1 MKRDTLYG
9 LFGKAFSSLFVVT
22 LILVGSSSLMAQE
35 DIEEV
40 TVTGSRIDD
49 VNVNSSS
56 QISVV
61 EIEAIENRGLTRV
74 EDYLNDLPQISPSQ
88 SITNSNGAS
97 GTASVNLRNLGCGRT
112 LVLMNGRRLAPGT
125 TGGGNCADLN
135 SIPLLLL
142 DRVEVLTGGA
152 TSVYGSDAVA
162 GVVNFILDE
171 NFEGFKASAT
181 HSFYQHKN
189 DNTSLRELVASYDYA
204 LADKDITVGD
214 TTKVSFAFGGDI
226 NNGRG
231 HMTAYVEKTD
241 TDPILQGD
249 FDISACALRSG
260 YSGCGG
266 SSTIPPGRFA
276 DFGLYGAYGFTL
288 ADGTSPRLDHKIVG
302 DTLMP
307 REGQA
312 YNYNPT
318 NYFQRPDTRYNAGLF
333 GHYDINDRVTA
344 YVESRYMKSE
354 SVAQIAY
361 SGTFGNITRFPC
373 YNPLMSAQ
381 QYNVLCGQWV
391 GMGGDHAPDFASGAA
406 ALAYI
411 SSLDIAVGNGDIID
425 YGAPTYHLKRN
436 VEGNPRQGAFF
447 YKNFVNTAG
456 IRGDINDK
464 WSYDVNVQATRV
476 DYQNEYRNDLSVTAI
491 NRGVDVVSVNGVP
504 TCVSALNGTDSSCM
518 PYPLFNGGLPG
529 DGGLQGVW
537 DGGQELQNYI
547 ANATYINGNL
557 KQTIISGYLTGELG
571 FAIPGAPSNAMVVLG
586 FENKEMSSDY
596 RPDLPSRTGDRSG
609 SGGAT
614 LPLAGEY
621 DVDEIFFEL
630 SLPIR
635 DSISVD
641 LGARFAD
648 YSTGADTEA
657 FKVGAYWNINNA
669 VALRASFQTAQR
681 HATIGEMFSA
691 VSDGLVDLDYDPCG
705 GDVADDGTVL
715 APIASA
721 AACAKTGLSAS
732 LYGTDLKSPADQ
744 YNIRG
749 GGNPDVL
756 PEESES
762 MTVGLVIT
770 PDRFAG
776 LTVTLDYFDITVE
789 DGIGAVSAKTA
800 LDKCIETG
808 AAGFC
813 NLINRHPVNGT
824 LWLTGG
830 YISTQLT
837 NISEE
842 STSGIDVIFDY
853 TRDTRFGSLT
863 LQGVTTFLDSYE
875 IIELPGSTPIGC
887 AGDWGGSCGKNPMP
901 EIMGNYSATL
911 STSFDTDVVLGLRYL
926 GSTDDL
932 NANAIDFDSYTY
944 LDLTANYYGLDST
957 KITLGVA
964 NLLDKEPGY
973 TSDAGT
979 APGNGNTFPAY
990 FDAFGRYIFLN
1001 LTYGIQ

>member
-1 MKRDTLYG
+1 
-9 LFGKAFSSLFVVT
+9 
-22 LILVGSSSLMAQE
+22 
-35 DIEEV
+35 
-40 TVTGSRIDD
+40 
-49 VNVNSSS
+49 
-56 QISVV
+56 
-61 EIEAIENRGLTRV
+61 
-74 EDYLNDLPQISPSQ
+74 
-88 SITNSNGAS
+88 
-97 GTASVNLRNLGCGRT
+97 
-112 LVLMNGRRLAPGT
+112 
-125 TGGGNCADLN
+125 
-135 SIPLLLL
+135 
-142 DRVEVLTGGA
+142 
-152 TSVYGSDAVA
+152 
-162 GVVNFILDE
+162 
-171 NFEGFKASAT
+171 
-181 HSFYQHKN
+181 
-189 DNTSLRELVASYDYA
+189 
-204 LADKDITVGD
+204 
-214 TTKVSFAFGGDI
+214 
-226 NNGRG
+226 
-231 HMTAYVEKTD
+231 
-241 TDPILQGD
+241 
-249 FDISACALRSG
+249 
-260 YSGCGG
+260 
-266 SSTIPPGRFA
+266 
-276 DFGLYGAYGFTL
+276 
-288 ADGTSPRLDHKIVG
+288 
-302 DTLMP
+302 
-307 REGQA
+307 
-312 YNYNPT
+312 
-318 NYFQRPDTRYNAGLF
+318 
-333 GHYDINDRVTA
+333 
-344 YVESRYMKSE
+344 
-354 SVAQIAY
+354 
-361 SGTFGNITRFPC
+361 
-373 YNPLMSAQ
+373 
-381 QYNVLCGQWV
+381 
-391 GMGGDHAPDFASGAA
+391 
-406 ALAYI
+406 
-411 SSLDIAVGNGDIID
+411 
-425 YGAPTYHLKRN
+425 
-436 VEGNPRQGAFF
+436 
-447 YKNFVNTAG
+447 
-456 IRGDINDK
+456 
-464 WSYDVNVQATRV
+464 
-476 DYQNEYRNDLSVTAI
+476 
-491 NRGVDVVSVNGVP
+491 
-504 TCVSALNGTDSSCM
+504 M

-529 DGGLQGVW
+529 DGGLQAVW

-557 KQTIISGYLTGELG
+557 KQTIISGYVTGELG

-596 RPDLPSRTGDRSG
+596 RPDQPSRTGDRSG

-621 DVDEIFFEL
+621 DVDEMFFEL

-635 DSISVD
+635 DNVSVD

-657 FKVGAYWNINNA
+657 FKVGAYWNINDA

-705 GDVADDGTVL
+705 MDPDTGA
-715 APIASA
+715 APIASS
-721 AACAKTGLSAS
+721 AACAKTGLSSA

-749 GGNPDVL
+749 GGNPEVL

-901 EIMGNYSATL
+901 EMMGNYSATL
-911 STSFDTDVVLGLRYL
+911 STRFDTDVVLGLRYL

-932 NANAIDFDSYTY
+932 NANNIDFDSFTY
-944 LDLTANYYGLDST
+944 LDLTANYYGLNNT
-957 KITLGVA
+957 KITLGVS

-979 APGNGNTFPAY
+979 APGNGNTFPGY

-1001 LTYGIQ
+1001 LTYGVN

>member
-1 MKRDTLYG
+1 MNRSTFYG
-9 LFGKAFSSLFVVT
+9 LFGKAFSSLSVVA

-171 NFEGFKASAT
+171 DFEGFKASAT

-189 DNTSLRELVASYDYA
+189 DNTALRELVSGYGYA

-226 NNGRG
+226 NDGRG

-333 GHYDINDRVTA
+333 GHYDINDKVTA

-361 SGTFGNITRFPC
+361 SGTFGNINRFPC

-381 QYNVLCGQWV
+381 QYNILCGQWV

-456 IRGDINDK
+456 IRGDINDN
-464 WSYDVNVQATRV
+464 WSFDVNIQATRV

-491 NRGVDVVSVNGVP
+491 NRGVDVVSINGVP

-529 DGGLQGVW
+529 DGGLQAVW

-557 KQTIISGYLTGELG
+557 KQTIISGYITGELG

-621 DVDEIFFEL
+621 DVDEMFFEL

-657 FKVGAYWNINNA
+657 FKVGAYWNINDS

-705 GDVADDGTVL
+705 LDPDTGA

-721 AACAKTGLSAS
+721 AACAKTGLPSA

-749 GGNPDVL
+749 GGNPEVL

-824 LWLTGG
+824 LWLSGG

-875 IIELPGSTPIGC
+875 IIELPGSTPISC

-926 GSTDDL
+926 GSADDL
-932 NANAIDFDSYTY
+932 NANNIDFDSYTY
-944 LDLTANYYGLDST
+944 LDLTANYYGLDNT

-1001 LTYGIQ
+1001 LTYGVQ

>member
-1 MKRDTLYG
+1 MKRSTLYG
-9 LFGKAFSSLFVVT
+9 LFGKAFSSLSVVA

-171 NFEGFKASAT
+171 DFEGFKASAT

-189 DNTSLRELVASYDYA
+189 DNTALRELVSGYGYA

-226 NNGRG
+226 NDGRG

-333 GHYDINDRVTA
+333 GHYDINDKVTA

-361 SGTFGNITRFPC
+361 SGTFGNINRFPC

-456 IRGDINDK
+456 IRGDINDN
-464 WSYDVNVQATRV
+464 WSFDVNIQATRV

-491 NRGVDVVSVNGVP
+491 NRGVDVVSINGVP

-529 DGGLQGVW
+529 DGGLQAVW

-557 KQTIISGYLTGELG
+557 KQTIISGYITGELG
-571 FAIPGAPSNAMVVLG
+571 FAIPGAPANAMVVLG

-621 DVDEIFFEL
+621 DVDEMFFEL

-635 DSISVD
+635 DNVSVD

-705 GDVADDGTVL
+705 MDPDTGA

-721 AACAKTGLSAS
+721 AACAKTGLPSA

-749 GGNPDVL
+749 GGNPEVL

-875 IIELPGSTPIGC
+875 IIELPGSTPISC

-932 NANAIDFDSYTY
+932 NANSIDFDSYTY
-944 LDLTANYYGLDST
+944 LDLTANYYGLEST

-979 APGNGNTFPAY
+979 APGNGNTFPAF

-1001 LTYGIQ
+1001 LTYGVQ

>member
-1 MKRDTLYG
+1 MNRSTFYG
-9 LFGKAFSSLFVVT
+9 LFGKAFSSLSIIA

-171 NFEGFKASAT
+171 DFEGFKASAT

-189 DNTSLRELVASYDYA
+189 DNTALRELVSGYGYA

-226 NNGRG
+226 NDGRG
-231 HMTAYVEKTD
+231 HMTAFVEKTD

-333 GHYDINDRVTA
+333 GHYDINDKVTA

-361 SGTFGNITRFPC
+361 SGTFGNINRFPC

-456 IRGDINDK
+456 IRGDINDN
-464 WSYDVNVQATRV
+464 WSFDVNIQATRV

-491 NRGVDVVSVNGVP
+491 NRGVDVVSINGVP

-529 DGGLQGVW
+529 DGGLQAVW

-557 KQTIISGYLTGELG
+557 KQTIISGYVTGELG
-571 FAIPGAPSNAMVVLG
+571 FAIPGAPANAMVVLG

-621 DVDEIFFEL
+621 DVDEMFFEL

-635 DSISVD
+635 DNVSVD

-657 FKVGAYWNINNA
+657 FKIGAYWNVTNS

-705 GDVADDGTVL
+705 MDPDTGA

-721 AACAKTGLSAS
+721 AACAKTGLPSA

-749 GGNPDVL
+749 GGNPEVL

-824 LWLTGG
+824 LWLSGG

-875 IIELPGSTPIGC
+875 IIELPGSTPISC

-911 STSFDTDVVLGLRYL
+911 STNFDTDVVLGLRYL

-944 LDLTANYYGLDST
+944 LDLTANYYGLDNT

-964 NLLDKEPGY
+964 NVLDKEPGY

-1001 LTYGIQ
+1001 LTYGVQ

>member
-1 MKRDTLYG
+1 MKRSTLYG
-9 LFGKAFSSLFVVT
+9 LFGKAFSSLSVVA

-171 NFEGFKASAT
+171 DFEGFKASAT

-189 DNTSLRELVASYDYA
+189 DNTALRELVSGYGYA

-226 NNGRG
+226 NDGRG

-333 GHYDINDRVTA
+333 GHYDINDKVTA

-361 SGTFGNITRFPC
+361 SGTFGNINRFPC

-456 IRGDINDK
+456 IRGDINDN
-464 WSYDVNVQATRV
+464 WSFDVNIQATRV

-491 NRGVDVVSVNGVP
+491 NRGVDVVSINGVP

-529 DGGLQGVW
+529 DGGLQAVW

-557 KQTIISGYLTGELG
+557 KQTIISGYITGELG

-621 DVDEIFFEL
+621 DVDEMFFEL

-635 DSISVD
+635 DNVSVD

-657 FKVGAYWNINNA
+657 FKVGAYWNINDA

-705 GDVADDGTVL
+705 LDPDTGA

-721 AACAKTGLSAS
+721 AACAKTGLPSA

-749 GGNPDVL
+749 GGNPEVL

-776 LTVTLDYFDITVE
+776 LTLTLDYFDITVE

-824 LWLTGG
+824 LWLSGG

-875 IIELPGSTPIGC
+875 IIELPGSTPISC

-911 STSFDTDVVLGLRYL
+911 STDFDTDVVLGVRYL

-944 LDLTANYYGLDST
+944 LDLTANYYGLDNT

-964 NLLDKEPGY
+964 NVLDKEPGY

-1001 LTYGIQ
+1001 LTYGVQ

>member
-1 MKRDTLYG
+1 M
-9 LFGKAFSSLFVVT
+9 AFMLVNSSL
-22 LILVGSSSLMAQE
+22 LAQE
-35 DIEEV
+35 ESGDVEEI
-40 TVTGSRIDD
+40 TVTGTRIQDS
-49 VNVNSSS
+49 NIISSS
-56 QISVV
+56 HITTV
-61 EIEAIENRGLTRV
+61 EAAAIENRGLTRV
-74 EDYLNDLPQISPSQ
+74 EDYLNDLPQISPGQ

-97 GTASVNLRNLGCGRT
+97 GTASVNLRNMGCGRT
-112 LVLMNGRRLAPGT
+112 LVLLNGRRLSPGT

-135 SIPLLLL
+135 SIPTLLL
-142 DRVEVLTGGA
+142 DKVEVLTGGA

-162 GVVNFILDE
+162 GVVNFVLDDD
-171 NFEGFKASAT
+171 FEGFRSSVT

-189 DNTSLRELVASYDYA
+189 DNSELRDLVASYDYA
-204 LADKDITVGD
+204 LADKNITVGD
-214 TTKVSFAFGGDI
+214 TTKVAFAFGGNID
-226 NNGRG
+226 NGRG
-231 HMTAYVEKTD
+231 HMTAFVEKTD

-276 DFGLYGAYGFTL
+276 DFGLLKANGFKPIAGSDMCVIDANGWCRMDL
-288 ADGTSPRLDHKIVG
+288 KVVG
-302 DTLMP
+302 DTFAN
-307 REGQA
+307 RAGQA

-333 GHYDINDRVTA
+333 GHYDISDNVTA

-361 SGTFGNITRFPC
+361 SGTFGNITSFPC

-381 QYNVLCGQWV
+381 QHHTICGNFE

-411 SSLDIAVGNGDIID
+411 SALDIAVGNGDILGYASPI
-425 YGAPTYHLKRN
+425 YHLKRN

-447 YKNFVNTAG
+447 YKNFVNVAG
-456 IRGDINDK
+456 LRGSFNNN
-464 WSYDVNVQATRV
+464 WSYDVNVQSTKV

-491 NRGVDVVSVNGVP
+491 NRAVDVVSINGVP
-504 TCVSALNGTDSSCM
+504 TCVSALNGTDSSCI

-537 DGGQELQNYI
+537 DGGQELQNYV
-547 ANATYINGNL
+547 ANSTYINGNL
-557 KQTIISGYLTGELG
+557 EQTIVSGYVTGELG
-571 FAIPGAPSNAMVVLG
+571 FSLPNAPGNAQLVVG
-586 FENKEMSSDY
+586 FENKKMSSDY

-621 DVDEIFFEL
+621 DVDELFFEMA
-630 SLPIR
+630 LPVR
-635 DSISVD
+635 DNFSVD

-657 FKVGAYWNINNA
+657 FKVGAYWTVNEN
-669 VALRASFQTAQR
+669 VSLRASVQTAQR

-705 GDVADDGTVL
+705 IDPDTGA

-721 AACAKTGLSAS
+721 AACALTGLPAN

-744 YNIRG
+744 YNIKG
-749 GGNPDVL
+749 GGNANVL

-762 MTVGLVIT
+762 VTVGLILQ
-770 PDRFAG
+770 PKRFPG
-776 LTVTLDYFDITVE
+776 LVMTIDYFDITVE
-789 DGIGAVSAKTA
+789 DGIGSVSAKTA

-813 NLINRHPVNGT
+813 DLINRHPTNGT

-842 STSGIDVIFDY
+842 STRGVDMIFDY
-853 TRDTRFGSLT
+853 TMDTRFGSLA
-863 LQGVTTFLDSYE
+863 LEGVSTFLDSYE
-875 IIELPGSTPIGC
+875 IIELPGEAAITC
-887 AGDWGGSCGKNPMP
+887 AGNWGGSCGKNPMP
-901 EIMGNYSATL
+901 DFMGTYTATL
-911 STSFDTDVVLGLRYL
+911 STASNTDVVLGLRHL
-926 GSTDDL
+926 GETDDL
-932 NANAIDFDSYTY
+932 NANDIDFDSFTY
-944 LDLTANYYGLDST
+944 FDLTANYYGIKNT
-957 KITLGVA
+957 KVTVGIS
-964 NLLDKEPGY
+964 NLFDKEPGY

-990 FDAFGRYIFLN
+990 FDAFGRYIFFN
-1001 LTYGIQ
+1001 LTYGVN

>member
-1 MKRDTLYG
+1 MNRSTFYG
-9 LFGKAFSSLFVVT
+9 LFGKAFSSLSVVA

-171 NFEGFKASAT
+171 DFEGFKASAT

-189 DNTSLRELVASYDYA
+189 DNTALRELVSGYGYA

-226 NNGRG
+226 NDGRG

-333 GHYDINDRVTA
+333 GHYDINDKVTA

-361 SGTFGNITRFPC
+361 SGTFGNINRFPC

-456 IRGDINDK
+456 IRGDINDN
-464 WSYDVNVQATRV
+464 WSFDVNIQATRV

-491 NRGVDVVSVNGVP
+491 NRGVDVVSINGVP

-557 KQTIISGYLTGELG
+557 KQTIISGYVTGELG

-621 DVDEIFFEL
+621 DVDEMFFEL

-635 DSISVD
+635 DNVSVD

-705 GDVADDGTVL
+705 MDPDTGA

-721 AACAKTGLSAS
+721 AACAKTGLPSA

-749 GGNPDVL
+749 GGNPEVL

-824 LWLTGG
+824 LWLSGG

-853 TRDTRFGSLT
+853 TRDTRFGSLS

-875 IIELPGSTPIGC
+875 IIELPGSTPISC

-911 STSFDTDVVLGLRYL
+911 STSFDTDLVLGVRYL

-944 LDLTANYYGLDST
+944 LDLTANYYGLDNT

-964 NLLDKEPGY
+964 NVLDKEPGY

-1001 LTYGIQ
+1001 LTYGVQ

>member
-1 MKRDTLYG
+1 MNKSKFYRFFTSSIMTLV
-9 LFGKAFSSLFVVT
+9 FIIAAP
-22 LILVGSSSLMAQE
+22 SLMAQDE
-35 DIEEV
+35 SSDVEEI
-40 TVTGSRIDD
+40 TVTGSRIQDA
-49 VNVNSSS
+49 NVSSSS

-61 EIEAIENRGLTRV
+61 DIEDIDNRGLTRV
-74 EDYLNDLPQISPSQ
+74 EDYLNDLPQISPGQ
-88 SITNSNGAS
+88 SITNANGAS

-112 LVLMNGRRLAPGT
+112 LVLMNGRRMAPGT

-135 SIPLLLL
+135 SVPLLLL

-171 NFEGFKASAT
+171 DFEGFKASAT

-189 DNTSLRELVASYDYA
+189 DNSELRDLVASYDYA

-214 TTKVSFAFGGDI
+214 TTKVAFAFGGDI
-226 NNGRG
+226 NDGRG

-241 TDPILQGD
+241 TDPILQGE

-276 DFGLYGAYGFTL
+276 DFGLYGLYGFTI

-302 DTLMP
+302 DTLVP

-381 QYNVLCGQWV
+381 QYNVLCGQWT

-411 SSLDIAVGNGDIID
+411 SGLDIAVGNGDIID

-447 YKNFVNTAG
+447 YKNFVNVAG
-456 IRGDINDK
+456 IRGDINDR

-491 NRGVDVVSVNGVP
+491 NRAVDIVSINGVP
-504 TCVSALNGTDSSCM
+504 TCVSSLNGTDSSCM

-557 KQTIISGYLTGELG
+557 KQTIVSGYISGELG
-571 FAIPGAPSNAMVVLG
+571 FSIAGGPNAQLVLG

-621 DVDEIFFEL
+621 DVDELFFEL
-630 SLPIR
+630 ALPIG
-635 DSISVD
+635 DSVSLD

-657 FKVGAYWNINNA
+657 FKIGAYWNMTDN

-705 GDVADDGTVL
+705 IDPDTGA
-715 APIASA
+715 APIASQ
-721 AACAKTGLSAS
+721 AACANTGLPAA

-749 GGNPDVL
+749 GGNPDVA

-762 MTVGLVIT
+762 ITVGLVIT

-800 LDKCIETG
+800 LDKCVETG

-853 TRDTRFGSLT
+853 TRDTRFGPLT
-863 LQGVTTFLDSYE
+863 LAGVTTFLDSYK

-901 EIMGNYSATL
+901 EMMGNYSATL
-911 STSFDTDVVLGLRYL
+911 STRFDTDVVLGLRYL

-932 NANAIDFDSYTY
+932 NANNIDFDSFTY
-944 LDLTANYYGLDST
+944 LDLTANYYGLNNT
-957 KITLGVA
+957 KITLGVS

-979 APGNGNTFPAY
+979 APGNGNTFPGY

-1001 LTYGIQ
+1001 LTYGVN

>member
-1 MKRDTLYG
+1 MNRSALYG
-9 LFGKAFSSLFVVT
+9 LFGKAFSSLSIVA

-49 VNVNSSS
+49 ANVNSSS

-61 EIEAIENRGLTRV
+61 EIESIDNRGLTRV

-135 SIPLLLL
+135 SIPMLLL

-171 NFEGFKASAT
+171 DFEGFKASAT

-189 DNTSLRELVASYDYA
+189 DNSSLRELVASYDYA
-204 LADKDITVGD
+204 LADKDVTVGD
-214 TTKVSFAFGGDI
+214 TTKVAFAFGGDI

-456 IRGDINDK
+456 IRGNINDN

-529 DGGLQGVW
+529 DGGLQAVW

-557 KQTIISGYLTGELG
+557 KQTIISGYISGELG
-571 FAIPGAPSNAMVVLG
+571 FAVPGAPANAMVVLG

-621 DVDEIFFEL
+621 DVDEIFFEM

-635 DSISVD
+635 DSITVD
-641 LGARFAD
+641 IGARFAD

-657 FKVGAYWNINNA
+657 FKVGAYWGVTDS

-705 GDVADDGTVL
+705 SDPDTGA

-721 AACAKTGLSAS
+721 AACAKTGLPSA

-824 LWLTGG
+824 LWLSGG

-944 LDLTANYYGLDST
+944 LDLTANYYGLDNT

-964 NLLDKEPGY
+964 NVLDKEPGY

-1001 LTYGIQ
+1001 LTYGVQ

>member
-1 MKRDTLYG
+1 MNKSKFYRFFTSSIMTLV
-9 LFGKAFSSLFVVT
+9 FIIAAPSM
-22 LILVGSSSLMAQE
+22 MAQDE
-35 DIEEV
+35 SSDVEEI
-40 TVTGSRIDD
+40 TVTGSRIQD
-49 VNVNSSS
+49 VNVTSSS
-56 QISVV
+56 HISVV
-61 EIEAIENRGLTRV
+61 DIEAIDNRGLTRV

-142 DRVEVLTGGA
+142 DKVEVLTGGA

-171 NFEGFKASAT
+171 DFEGFKASAT

-189 DNTSLRELVASYDYA
+189 DNSELRDLVASYDYA

-214 TTKVSFAFGGDI
+214 TTKVAFAFGGDI
-226 NNGRG
+226 NDGRG

-276 DFGLYGAYGFTL
+276 DFGMYGANGFTL

-333 GHYDINDRVTA
+333 GHYEINDKVTA

-381 QYNVLCGQWV
+381 QYEVLCGQWV

-406 ALAYI
+406 ALAYV

-447 YKNFVNTAG
+447 YKNFVNVAG
-456 IRGDINDK
+456 IRGDINDN

-491 NRGVDVVSVNGVP
+491 NRAVDVVSINGVP

-557 KQTIISGYLTGELG
+557 KQTIISGYITGELG
-571 FAIPGAPSNAMVVLG
+571 FSIAGGSNAQLVLG

-621 DVDEIFFEL
+621 DVDELFFEL
-630 SLPIR
+630 ALPIG
-635 DSISVD
+635 DSVSLD

-657 FKVGAYWNINNA
+657 FKVGAFWNVNDS

-705 GDVADDGTVL
+705 LDPDTGA

-721 AACAKTGLSAS
+721 AACAKTGLAS
-732 LYGTDLKSPADQ
+732 NLYGTDLKSPADQ

-749 GGNPDVL
+749 GGNPDVA

-770 PDRFAG
+770 PDRVPG
-776 LTVTLDYFDITVE
+776 LTLTVDVFDITVE
-789 DGIGAVSAKTA
+789 DGIGSVSAKTA

-813 NLINRHPVNGT
+813 NLINRHPTNGT

-842 STSGIDVIFDY
+842 STRGMDIIFDY
-853 TRDTRFGSLT
+853 AWDTRFGPLS
-863 LQGVTTFLDSYE
+863 LQGVTTYLDTYK
-875 IIELPGSTPIGC
+875 IIELPGSTPISC

-901 EIMGNYSATL
+901 ELMGNYSATL
-911 STSFDTDVVLGLRYL
+911 STKFDTDVVLGLRYL

-932 NANAIDFDSYTY
+932 NANAIDFSSYTY
-944 LDLTANYYGLDST
+944 FDLTANYYGLDNT
-957 KITLGVA
+957 KITLGVS

-1001 LTYGIQ
+1001 LTYGVN

>member
-1 MKRDTLYG
+1 
-9 LFGKAFSSLFVVT
+9 
-22 LILVGSSSLMAQE
+22 
-35 DIEEV
+35 
-40 TVTGSRIDD
+40 
-49 VNVNSSS
+49 
-56 QISVV
+56 
-61 EIEAIENRGLTRV
+61 
-74 EDYLNDLPQISPSQ
+74 
-88 SITNSNGAS
+88 
-97 GTASVNLRNLGCGRT
+97 
-112 LVLMNGRRLAPGT
+112 
-125 TGGGNCADLN
+125 
-135 SIPLLLL
+135 
-142 DRVEVLTGGA
+142 
-152 TSVYGSDAVA
+152 
-162 GVVNFILDE
+162 
-171 NFEGFKASAT
+171 
-181 HSFYQHKN
+181 
-189 DNTSLRELVASYDYA
+189 
-204 LADKDITVGD
+204 
-214 TTKVSFAFGGDI
+214 
-226 NNGRG
+226 
-231 HMTAYVEKTD
+231 
-241 TDPILQGD
+241 
-249 FDISACALRSG
+249 
-260 YSGCGG
+260 
-266 SSTIPPGRFA
+266 
-276 DFGLYGAYGFTL
+276 
-288 ADGTSPRLDHKIVG
+288 
-302 DTLMP
+302 
-307 REGQA
+307 
-312 YNYNPT
+312 
-318 NYFQRPDTRYNAGLF
+318 
-333 GHYDINDRVTA
+333 
-344 YVESRYMKSE
+344 MKSE

-361 SGTFGNITRFPC
+361 SGTFGNINRFPC

-456 IRGDINDK
+456 IRGDINDN
-464 WSYDVNVQATRV
+464 WSFDVNIQATRV

-491 NRGVDVVSVNGVP
+491 NRGVDVVSINGVP

-529 DGGLQGVW
+529 DGGLQAVW

-557 KQTIISGYLTGELG
+557 KQTIISGYITGELG
-571 FAIPGAPSNAMVVLG
+571 FAIPGAPANAMVVLG

-621 DVDEIFFEL
+621 DVDEMFFEL

-635 DSISVD
+635 DNVSVD

-705 GDVADDGTVL
+705 MDPDTGA

-721 AACAKTGLSAS
+721 AACAKTGLSSA

-749 GGNPDVL
+749 GGNPEVL

-824 LWLTGG
+824 LWLSGG

-875 IIELPGSTPIGC
+875 IIELPGSTPISC

-911 STSFDTDVVLGLRYL
+911 STDFDTDVVLGVRYL

-944 LDLTANYYGLDST
+944 LDLTANYYGLDNT

-964 NLLDKEPGY
+964 NVLDKEPGY

-1001 LTYGIQ
+1001 LTYGVQ

>member
-1 MKRDTLYG
+1 MKRSTLYG
-9 LFGKAFSSLFVVT
+9 LFGKAFSSLSVVA

-40 TVTGSRIDD
+40 TVTGSRIEDA
-49 VNVNSSS
+49 NVNSSS

-61 EIEAIENRGLTRV
+61 DIEAIDNRGLTRV

-171 NFEGFKASAT
+171 DFEGFKASAT

-189 DNTSLRELVASYDYA
+189 DNTALRELVSGYGYA

-214 TTKVSFAFGGDI
+214 TTKVAFAFGGDI
-226 NNGRG
+226 NDGRG

-333 GHYDINDRVTA
+333 GHYDINDKVTA

-361 SGTFGNITRFPC
+361 SGTFGNINRFPC

-381 QYNVLCGQWV
+381 QYNMLCGQWV

-456 IRGDINDK
+456 IRGDINDN
-464 WSYDVNVQATRV
+464 WSFDVNVQATRV

-491 NRGVDVVSVNGVP
+491 NRGVDVVSINGVP

-529 DGGLQGVW
+529 DEGIQGVW

-557 KQTIISGYLTGELG
+557 KQTIISGYITGELG
-571 FAIPGAPSNAMVVLG
+571 FAIPGAPANAMVVLG

-621 DVDEIFFEL
+621 DVDELFFEL

-635 DSISVD
+635 DNVSVD

-657 FKVGAYWNINNA
+657 FKVGAYWNVTDS

-705 GDVADDGTVL
+705 MDPDTGA

-721 AACAKTGLSAS
+721 AACAKTGLPSA

-749 GGNPDVL
+749 GGNPEVL

-824 LWLTGG
+824 LWLSGG

-853 TRDTRFGSLT
+853 TRDTRFGSLS

-875 IIELPGSTPIGC
+875 IIELPGSTPISC

-911 STSFDTDVVLGLRYL
+911 STSFDTDLVLGVRYL

-944 LDLTANYYGLDST
+944 LDLTANYYGLDNT

-964 NLLDKEPGY
+964 NVLDKEPGY

-1001 LTYGIQ
+1001 LTYGVQ

>member
-1 MKRDTLYG
+1 MNKSKFYRFFTASIMTLV
-9 LFGKAFSSLFVVT
+9 FIAAP
-22 LILVGSSSLMAQE
+22 SLMAQDE
-35 DIEEV
+35 SSDVEEI
-40 TVTGSRIDD
+40 TVTGSRIQD
-49 VNVNSSS
+49 VNVTSSS
-56 QISVV
+56 HISVV
-61 EIEAIENRGLTRV
+61 DIEAIDNRGLTRV

-142 DRVEVLTGGA
+142 DKVEVLTGGA

-171 NFEGFKASAT
+171 DFEGFKASAT

-189 DNTSLRELVASYDYA
+189 DNSELRDLVASYDYA

-214 TTKVSFAFGGDI
+214 TTKVAFAFGGDI
-226 NNGRG
+226 NDGRG

-276 DFGLYGAYGFTL
+276 DFGMYGANGFTL

-333 GHYDINDRVTA
+333 GHYEINDKVTA

-381 QYNVLCGQWV
+381 QYEVLCGQWV

-406 ALAYI
+406 ALAYV

-447 YKNFVNTAG
+447 YKNFVNVAG
-456 IRGDINDK
+456 IRGDINDN

-491 NRGVDVVSVNGVP
+491 NRAVDVVSINGVP

-557 KQTIISGYLTGELG
+557 KQTIISGYITGELG
-571 FAIPGAPSNAMVVLG
+571 FSIAGGSNAQLVLG

-621 DVDEIFFEL
+621 DVDELFFEL
-630 SLPIR
+630 ALPIG
-635 DSISVD
+635 DSVSLD

-657 FKVGAYWNINNA
+657 FKVGAFWNVNDS

-705 GDVADDGTVL
+705 LDPDTGA

-721 AACAKTGLSAS
+721 AACAKTGLAS
-732 LYGTDLKSPADQ
+732 NLYGTDLKSPADQ

-749 GGNPDVL
+749 GGNPDVA

-770 PDRFAG
+770 PDRVPG
-776 LTVTLDYFDITVE
+776 LTLTVDVFDITVE
-789 DGIGAVSAKTA
+789 DGIGSVSAKTA

-813 NLINRHPVNGT
+813 NLINRHPTNGT

-842 STSGIDVIFDY
+842 STRGMDIIFDY
-853 TRDTRFGSLT
+853 AWDTRFGPLS
-863 LQGVTTFLDSYE
+863 LQGVTTYLDTYK
-875 IIELPGSTPIGC
+875 IIELPGSTPISC

-901 EIMGNYSATL
+901 ELMGNYSATL
-911 STSFDTDVVLGLRYL
+911 STKFDTDVVLGLRYL

-932 NANAIDFDSYTY
+932 NANAIDFSSYTY
-944 LDLTANYYGLDST
+944 FDLTANYYGLDNT
-957 KITLGVA
+957 KITLGVS

-1001 LTYGIQ
+1001 LTYGVN

>member
-1 MKRDTLYG
+1 MKRSTLYG
-9 LFGKAFSSLFVVT
+9 LFGKAFSSLSVVA

-125 TGGGNCADLN
+125 TGGGNGADLH

-171 NFEGFKASAT
+171 DFEGFKASAT

-189 DNTSLRELVASYDYA
+189 DNTALRELVSGYGYA

-226 NNGRG
+226 NDGRG

-333 GHYDINDRVTA
+333 GHYDINDKVTA
-344 YVESRYMKSE
+344 YVESRYMKSV

-361 SGTFGNITRFPC
+361 SGTFGNINRFPC

-456 IRGDINDK
+456 IRGDINDN
-464 WSYDVNVQATRV
+464 WSFDVNIQATRV

-491 NRGVDVVSVNGVP
+491 NRGVDVVSINGVP

-557 KQTIISGYLTGELG
+557 KQTIISGYITGELG
-571 FAIPGAPSNAMVVLG
+571 FAIPGAPSTAMVVLG

-621 DVDEIFFEL
+621 DVDEMFFEL

-635 DSISVD
+635 DNVSVD

-657 FKVGAYWNINNA
+657 FKVGAYWNINDS

-705 GDVADDGTVL
+705 LDPDTGA

-721 AACAKTGLSAS
+721 AACAKTGLPSA

-749 GGNPDVL
+749 GGNPEVL

-824 LWLTGG
+824 LWLSGG

-853 TRDTRFGSLT
+853 TRDTRFGSLS

-875 IIELPGSTPIGC
+875 IIELPGSTPISC

-911 STSFDTDVVLGLRYL
+911 STSFDTDVVLGVRYL

-944 LDLTANYYGLDST
+944 LDLTANYYGLDNT

-964 NLLDKEPGY
+964 NVLDKEPGY

-1001 LTYGIQ
+1001 LTYGVQ

>member
-1 MKRDTLYG
+1 MKRSTLYG
-9 LFGKAFSSLFVVT
+9 LFGKAFSSLSVVA

-40 TVTGSRIDD
+40 TVTGSRIEDA
-49 VNVNSSS
+49 NVNSSS

-61 EIEAIENRGLTRV
+61 EIEAIDNRGLTRV
-74 EDYLNDLPQISPSQ
+74 EDYLNDLPQISPGQ

-171 NFEGFKASAT
+171 DFEGFKASAT

-189 DNTSLRELVASYDYA
+189 DNTALRELVASYDYA
-204 LADKDITVGD
+204 LADKDITVVD
-214 TTKVSFAFGGDI
+214 TTKVAFAFGGDI
-226 NNGRG
+226 NDGRG

-333 GHYDINDRVTA
+333 GHYDINDKVTA

-361 SGTFGNITRFPC
+361 SGTFGNINRFPC

-456 IRGDINDK
+456 IRGDINDN
-464 WSYDVNVQATRV
+464 WSFDVNVQATRV

-491 NRGVDVVSVNGVP
+491 NRGVDVVSINGVP

-529 DGGLQGVW
+529 DEGLQGVW

-557 KQTIISGYLTGELG
+557 KQTIISGYITGELG
-571 FAIPGAPSNAMVVLG
+571 FAIPGAPANAMVVLG

-614 LPLAGEY
+614 LPLSGEY
-621 DVDEIFFEL
+621 DVDELFFEL

-635 DSISVD
+635 DNVSVD

-705 GDVADDGTVL
+705 MDPDTGA

-721 AACAKTGLSAS
+721 AACAKTGLPSA

-749 GGNPDVL
+749 GGNPEVL

-824 LWLTGG
+824 LWLSGG

-853 TRDTRFGSLT
+853 TRDTRFGSLS

-875 IIELPGSTPIGC
+875 IIELPGSTPISC

-911 STSFDTDVVLGLRYL
+911 STSFDTDLVLGVRYL

-944 LDLTANYYGLDST
+944 LDLTANYYGLDNT

-964 NLLDKEPGY
+964 NVLDKEPGY

-1001 LTYGIQ
+1001 LTYGVQ

>member
-1 MKRDTLYG
+1 MKRSTFYG
-9 LFGKAFSSLFVVT
+9 LFGKAFSSLSVVA

-171 NFEGFKASAT
+171 DFEGFKASAT

-189 DNTSLRELVASYDYA
+189 DNTSLRELVSGYGYA

-226 NNGRG
+226 NDGRG

-333 GHYDINDRVTA
+333 GHYDINDKVTA

-361 SGTFGNITRFPC
+361 SGTFGNINRFPC

-456 IRGDINDK
+456 IRGDINDN
-464 WSYDVNVQATRV
+464 WSFDVNIQATRV

-491 NRGVDVVSVNGVP
+491 NRGVDVVSINGVP

-529 DGGLQGVW
+529 DGGLQAVW

-557 KQTIISGYLTGELG
+557 KQTIISGYITGELG

-621 DVDEIFFEL
+621 DVDEMFFEL

-635 DSISVD
+635 DNVSVD

-657 FKVGAYWNINNA
+657 FKVGAYWNINDA

-705 GDVADDGTVL
+705 MDPDTGA

-721 AACAKTGLSAS
+721 AACAKTGLPSA

-749 GGNPDVL
+749 GGNPEVL

-824 LWLTGG
+824 LWLSGG

-875 IIELPGSTPIGC
+875 IIELPGSTPISC

-911 STSFDTDVVLGLRYL
+911 STSFDTDVVLGVRYL

-932 NANAIDFDSYTY
+932 NANNIDFDSYTY
-944 LDLTANYYGLDST
+944 LDLTANYYGLDNT

-964 NLLDKEPGY
+964 NVLDKEPGY

-1001 LTYGIQ
+1001 LTYGVQ